1 MGLFDFL
8 KKKTTPVGD
17 TGNPPTTNPIVNF
30 DKMIERALSE
40 YLLLSSYIYSL
51 KANDSKVFTEEI
63 LMFSTEQKTL
73 FITDAI
79 RQIHKF
85 FKGRPSYSSSDK
97 DYQLN
102 IVRDTFFRHL
112 FRGKMDLNEAQIIDI
127 YAAMSSMGRYSHST
141 SIMQWPIMQLVGIIE
156 KNTIDGPLSVNIVSL
171 LKDLHSRLEKDTDIY
186 IVKERVKLYDK
197 INAMLFKVSAAPAS
211 VPPSWFIED
220 TFGTYANEQINSV
233 GEDDRQIWFGLI
245 DICKK
250 ATGAKPAKKNL
261 EAGTALLKTLGS
273 DKFKKTVN
281 LWIDFLNKLKEK
293 EHSSVHTYGGREY
306 TNVYYEFISAPNCDT
321 LKGFIWLC
329 VNFHDKATLF
339 NIASLA
345 ERSYRK
351 IPGKGPAAA
360 SLGNACLY
368 VLSET
373 RGLDGIGHLSRLKL
387 RIKQNNTRKTIDAYL
402 SAAAKNLGITIAEIE
417 DLASDDFGLTEGKKE
432 LEFGEVKANISIA
445 GIGST
450 DVQWFNNGVQQKSV
464 PKVVKDKY
472 ADKLKKIKLLTK
484 QIEVATTAQ
493 RDRVDRMLKMDRKLS
508 WEKFDE
514 FYFSHGLMSFIAKKL
529 VWSFTENG
537 KTVNAIWAYD
547 AWRNNNDESI
557 SFDKVQVVVTLWH
570 PVHNTVDDIKQ
581 WRAYLIQRSL
591 SQPVKQ
597 VFREVYFLTD
607 AEINTRSYSNRMAAH
622 ILKQHQFSSLANIRG
637 WRYSLMGAYDDGR
650 NNGATSISI
659 PEFGIRAEFWV
670 NEVNADG
677 AFNDTGIWN
686 FISTDQVR
694 FVSESTNAPMLLVD
708 VPKVIFSEIFRD
720 VDLFVGVASVGN
732 DPAWSD
738 NGGLPAYRNYW
749 ESYSFG
755 DLSDI
760 ANTRKAVL
768 ERILP
773 KLKIAPVS
781 SIHDKFLV
789 VKGTLRTY
797 KIHIGSTNILM
808 EPNDQYLCIVPD
820 RGKPRNDNVFLP
832 FDGDSGLSVIISK
845 AFLLAEDDKITDTT
859 ITSQINRR

>member
-339 NIASLA
+339 NIASYQITLVDRRANSSKGAWLGRRRARPWGHEGSPALPRYGGRRRALVPAA
-345 ERSYRK
+345 EGE
-351 IPGKGPAAA
+351 PGDRLPWRRGSAGPAWAWGPVGLA
-360 SLGNACLY
+360 LARRLP
-368 VLSET
+368 T
-373 RGLDGIGHLSRLKL
+373 AKHATHRADRRIRRG
-387 RIKQNNTRKTIDAYL
+387 
-402 SAAAKNLGITIAEIE
+402 
-417 DLASDDFGLTEGKKE
+417 
-432 LEFGEVKANISIA
+432 
-445 GIGST
+445 
-450 DVQWFNNGVQQKSV
+450 V
-464 PKVVKDKY
+464 PAVH
-472 ADKLKKIKLLTK
+472 
-484 QIEVATTAQ
+484 
-493 RDRVDRMLKMDRKLS
+493 DR
-508 WEKFDE
+508 
-514 FYFSHGLMSFIAKKL
+514 
-529 VWSFTENG
+529 
-537 KTVNAIWAYD
+537 
-547 AWRNNNDESI
+547 
-557 SFDKVQVVVTLWH
+557 
-570 PVHNTVDDIKQ
+570 P
-581 WRAYLIQRSL
+581 
-591 SQPVKQ
+591 
-597 VFREVYFLTD
+597 
-607 AEINTRSYSNRMAAH
+607 
-622 ILKQHQFSSLANIRG
+622 
-637 WRYSLMGAYDDGR
+637 
-650 NNGATSISI
+650 
-659 PEFGIRAEFWV
+659 
-670 NEVNADG
+670 
-677 AFNDTGIWN
+677 
-686 FISTDQVR
+686 
-694 FVSESTNAPMLLVD
+694 
-708 VPKVIFSEIFRD
+708 
-720 VDLFVGVASVGN
+720 
-732 DPAWSD
+732 
-738 NGGLPAYRNYW
+738 
-749 ESYSFG
+749 
-755 DLSDI
+755 
-760 ANTRKAVL
+760 
-768 ERILP
+768 
-773 KLKIAPVS
+773 
-781 SIHDKFLV
+781 
-789 VKGTLRTY
+789 
-797 KIHIGSTNILM
+797 
-808 EPNDQYLCIVPD
+808 
-820 RGKPRNDNVFLP
+820 
-832 FDGDSGLSVIISK
+832 
-845 AFLLAEDDKITDTT
+845 
-859 ITSQINRR
+859 